1 METIG
6 ILGAGAWGTALA
18 LVASRAGKKVL
29 LQAREPEVIEA
40 IREKNENTPFL
51 PNVPLNDGISVTNDP
66 EAVIKAADVVLLVI
80 PAQFLRASCKSFAA
94 SWKSGLPAVVCAKG
108 IEQKT
113 GALMSEILEEELP
126 QAPLAVL
133 SGPTFAA
140 EAALEK
146 PTAVTLACAD
156 ETLGKKLVETLGTL
170 SFRPYYSSD
179 IVSVEIGGAVKNV
192 MAIAAGIVEGK
203 KLGDNARAALITRG
217 LAEISRLAV
226 ALGGKAETL
235 MGLSGLGDLVL
246 TANSTQS
253 RNYTVGV
260 ALGEGK
266 PLSEILSNRRS
277 VAEGVYTAAAVVER
291 ARNAGVE
298 MPICEGLMKIMNE
311 NVPVND
317 VLHSLLSRPFK
328 SENA

>member
-29 LQAREPEVIEA
+29 LQAREQEVIDA
-40 IREKNENTPFL
+40 VRQNNENTPFL
-51 PNVPLNDGISVTNDP
+51 PGVPLNPNISVTNSF
-66 EAVIKAADVVLLVI
+66 EEVLSAADVVLLVI
-80 PAQFLRASCKSFAA
+80 PAQFLRASCKSF
-94 SWKSGLPAVVCAKG
+94 SGFWKSGMPAVVCAKG

-113 GALMSEILEEELP
+113 GALMSEILAKELP
-126 QAPLAVL
+126 QAPIAVL

-140 EAALEK
+140 EAAIEK

-156 ETLGKKLVETLGTL
+156 KTLGKHLVETLGTL

-179 IVSVEIGGAVKNV
+179 IISVEIGGAVKNV

-253 RNYTVGV
+253 RNYSVGL

-266 PLSEILSNRRS
+266 SLNEILSNRRS
-277 VAEGVYTAAAVVER
+277 VAEGVYTAEAVVER
-291 ARNAGVE
+291 ARAVNVE

-317 VLHSLLSRPFK
+317 VLYSLLSRPFK

>member
-29 LQAREPEVIEA
+29 LQAREQEVIDA
-40 IREKNENTPFL
+40 VRQNNENTPFL
-51 PNVPLNDGISVTNDP
+51 PGVPLNPNISVTNSF
-66 EAVIKAADVVLLVI
+66 EEVLSTADVVLLVI
-80 PAQFLRASCKSFAA
+80 PAQFLRASCKSF
-94 SWKSGLPAVVCAKG
+94 SGFWKRGMPAVVCAKG

-113 GALMSEILEEELP
+113 GALMSEILAKELP
-126 QAPLAVL
+126 QAPIAVL

-140 EAALEK
+140 EAAIEK

-156 ETLGKKLVETLGTL
+156 KTLGKHLVETLGTL

-179 IVSVEIGGAVKNV
+179 IISVEIGGAVKNV

-253 RNYTVGV
+253 RNYSVGL

-266 PLSEILSNRRS
+266 SLNEILSNRRS
-277 VAEGVYTAAAVVER
+277 VAEGVYTAEAVVER
-291 ARNAGVE
+291 ARAVNVE

-311 NVPVND
+311 NVPVDD
-317 VLHSLLSRPFK
+317 VLYSLLSRPFK

>member
-156 ETLGKKLVETLGTL
+156 KVLGKKLVETLGTL

-253 RNYTVGV
+253 RNYSVGL

>member
-29 LQAREPEVIEA
+29 LQAREQEVIDA
-40 IREKNENTPFL
+40 VRQNNENTPFL
-51 PNVPLNDGISVTNDP
+51 PGVPLNPNISVTNSF
-66 EAVIKAADVVLLVI
+66 EEVLSAADVVLLVI
-80 PAQFLRASCKSFAA
+80 PAQFLRASCKSF
-94 SWKSGLPAVVCAKG
+94 SGFWKSGMPAVVCAKG
-108 IEQKT
+108 IEQRT
-113 GALMSEILEEELP
+113 GALMSEILAKELP
-126 QAPLAVL
+126 QAPIAVL

-156 ETLGKKLVETLGTL
+156 KTLGKHLVETLGTL

-179 IVSVEIGGAVKNV
+179 IISVEIGGAVKNV

-253 RNYTVGV
+253 RNYSVGL

-266 PLSEILSNRRS
+266 SLNEILSNRRS
-277 VAEGVYTAAAVVER
+277 VAEGVYTAEAVVER
-291 ARNAGVE
+291 ARAVNVE

-311 NVPVND
+311 NVPVDD
-317 VLHSLLSRPFK
+317 VLYSLLSRPFK
-328 SENA
+328 PENS

>member
-156 ETLGKKLVETLGTL
+156 KTLGKHLVETLGTL

-179 IVSVEIGGAVKNV
+179 IISVEIGGAVKNV

-253 RNYTVGV
+253 RNYSVGL

-266 PLSEILSNRRS
+266 SLNEILSNRRS

>member
-29 LQAREPEVIEA
+29 LQAREQEVIDA
-40 IREKNENTPFL
+40 VRQNNENTPFL
-51 PNVPLNDGISVTNDP
+51 PGVPLNPNISVTNSF
-66 EAVIKAADVVLLVI
+66 EEVLSAADVVLLVI
-80 PAQFLRASCKSFAA
+80 PAQFLRASCKSF
-94 SWKSGLPAVVCAKG
+94 SGFWKSGMPAVVCAKG

-113 GALMSEILEEELP
+113 GALMSEILAKQLP
-126 QAPLAVL
+126 QAPIAVL

-140 EAALEK
+140 EAAIEK

-156 ETLGKKLVETLGTL
+156 KTLGKHLVETLGTL

-179 IVSVEIGGAVKNV
+179 IISVEIGGAVKNV

-253 RNYTVGV
+253 RNYSVGL

-266 PLSEILSNRRS
+266 SLNEILSNRRS
-277 VAEGVYTAAAVVER
+277 VAEGVYTAEAVVER
-291 ARNAGVE
+291 ARAVNVE

-311 NVPVND
+311 NVPVDD
-317 VLHSLLSRPFK
+317 VLYSLLSRPFK

>member
-29 LQAREPEVIEA
+29 LQAREQEVIDA
-40 IREKNENTPFL
+40 VRQNNENTPFL
-51 PNVPLNDGISVTNDP
+51 PGVPLNPNISVTNSF
-66 EAVIKAADVVLLVI
+66 EGVLSTADVVLLVI
-80 PAQFLRASCKSFAA
+80 PAQFLRASCKSF
-94 SWKSGLPAVVCAKG
+94 SGFWKSGMPAVVCAKG
-108 IEQKT
+108 IEQRT
-113 GALMSEILEEELP
+113 GALMSEILAKELP
-126 QAPLAVL
+126 QAPIAVL

-156 ETLGKKLVETLGTL
+156 KTLGKHLVETLGTL

-179 IVSVEIGGAVKNV
+179 IISVEIGGAVKNV

-253 RNYTVGV
+253 RNYSVGL

-266 PLSEILSNRRS
+266 SLNEILSNRRS
-277 VAEGVYTAAAVVER
+277 VAEGVYTAEAVVER
-291 ARNAGVE
+291 ARAVNVE

-311 NVPVND
+311 NVPVDD
-317 VLHSLLSRPFK
+317 VLYSLLSRPFK

>member
-29 LQAREPEVIEA
+29 LQAREQEVIDA
-40 IREKNENTPFL
+40 VRQNNENTPFL
-51 PNVPLNDGISVTNDP
+51 PGVPLNSNISVTNSF
-66 EAVIKAADVVLLVI
+66 EEVLSAADVVLLVI
-80 PAQFLRASCKSFAA
+80 PAQFLRASCKSF
-94 SWKSGLPAVVCAKG
+94 SGFWKSGMPAVVCAKG

-113 GALMSEILEEELP
+113 GALMSEILAKELP
-126 QAPLAVL
+126 QAPIAVL

-140 EAALEK
+140 EAAIEK

-156 ETLGKKLVETLGTL
+156 KTLGKHLVETLGTL

-179 IVSVEIGGAVKNV
+179 IISVEIGGAVKNV

-253 RNYTVGV
+253 RNYSVGL

-266 PLSEILSNRRS
+266 SLNEILSNRRS
-277 VAEGVYTAAAVVER
+277 VAEGVYTAEAVVER
-291 ARNAGVE
+291 ARAVNVE

-311 NVPVND
+311 NVPVDD
-317 VLHSLLSRPFK
+317 VLYSLLSRPFK

>member
-29 LQAREPEVIEA
+29 LQAREQEVIDA
-40 IREKNENTPFL
+40 VRQNNENTPFL
-51 PNVPLNDGISVTNDP
+51 PGVPLNPNISVTNSF
-66 EAVIKAADVVLLVI
+66 EEVLSTADVVLLVI
-80 PAQFLRASCKSFAA
+80 PAQFLRASCKSF
-94 SWKSGLPAVVCAKG
+94 SGFWKSGMPAVVCAKG

-113 GALMSEILEEELP
+113 GALMSEILAKELP
-126 QAPLAVL
+126 QAPIAVL

-140 EAALEK
+140 EAAIEK

-156 ETLGKKLVETLGTL
+156 KTLGKHLVETLGTL

-179 IVSVEIGGAVKNV
+179 IISVEIGGAVKNV

-253 RNYTVGV
+253 RNYSVGL

-266 PLSEILSNRRS
+266 SLNEILSNRRS
-277 VAEGVYTAAAVVER
+277 VAEGVYTAEAVVER
-291 ARNAGVE
+291 ARAVNVE

-311 NVPVND
+311 NVPVDD
-317 VLHSLLSRPFK
+317 VLYSLLSRPFK